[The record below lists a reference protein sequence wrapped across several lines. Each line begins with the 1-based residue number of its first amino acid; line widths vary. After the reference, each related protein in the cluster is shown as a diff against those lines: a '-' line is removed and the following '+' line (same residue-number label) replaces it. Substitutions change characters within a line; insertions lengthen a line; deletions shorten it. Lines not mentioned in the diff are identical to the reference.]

1 MREVFKRRRAW
12 GYEAEVML
20 AGFSKFQTQICLF
33 LVCIFILPS
42 GAGQYSDISYIDVTM
57 THSASESRG
66 VDINPNGTYLASAY
80 DGLVAIHDVHSLELI
95 KSFPVES
102 DVLDVQFSPDGLS
115 LAFSRSGSSSETNT
129 IQIIDVPTLQLTS
142 KQHGSNSQPDMIQWS
157 PDGDLLA
164 VPNSNNGV
172 DLLRVADMEVERI
185 LNGEHNTRVTCIT
198 FSSLGSYIL
207 TGDESGRLV
216 MWSSQG
222 NPTDKEWSLDS
233 EVKACSFNSD
243 DERFAVLT
251 IEGQLTTWS
260 FAGGSLAEKAL
271 DGGSALH
278 WSTDSSLIHVLETG
292 ISPRILT
299 VDSESLEASV
309 SVYLAHQ
316 ALDFSLK
323 ENQFGT
329 REMAFV
335 ATNTGHIAVYGA
347 MPLPEGYGDSGADL
361 DGDNIPDTSD
371 DDDDGDAILDQ
382 RDYNCQAVEQACSKT
397 PNIDTIRGVEITIN
411 STSFVI
417 RDTFTLD
424 TETSSALRNLSRR
437 SLIADIQLSQ
447 DEANLLAQTIC
458 KNMNENHYVS
468 SWENIILLTS
478 GQLKDGN
485 VECQIESGMT
495 LTAQNDQST
504 HIAVTYVLTFNLSE
518 AMTYPFEFTL
528 QSQPS
533 ATDTSLAQHAQMHP
547 IDITAKST
555 ESQTIY
561 WSPWW
566 VIEGELTLSLEEQVE
581 SKPSFVGQIV
591 QAFISYPVLFLP
603 ILGLLAG
610 GVLVFIRTKNSIGL
624 DLEFE
629 VKDEGDE
636 NQENE
641 NPEHHVD
648 EDQEEE
654 ESGSDSTDGSEED
667 AHVDTLEADESV
679 ETLPARRKAKV
690 IGRENTGSAANVK
703 RKRLDSSLTDPVP
716 VRKRKTTSKR
726 KVVTTPKVEDVV
738 KTRRVVTY
746 SKDVEEDE

>member
-1 MREVFKRRRAW
+1 M
-12 GYEAEVML
+12 
-20 AGFSKFQTQICLF
+20 
-33 LVCIFILPS
+33 VCIFIIPT
-42 GAGQYSDISYIDVTM
+42 GASQYSDIAYLDATM
-57 THSASESRG
+57 TPSASESRA
-66 VDINPNGTYLASAY
+66 VDINSNGTYIASAY
-80 DGLVAIHDVHSLELI
+80 DGLVALHNADTLELI

-115 LAFSRSGSSSETNT
+115 LAFSRSGSSSEANT
-129 IQIIDVPTLQLTS
+129 IQIIDVESLQLTS

-636 NQENE
+636 TQENE

-679 ETLPARRKAKV
+679 ETVPARRKAKV
-690 IGRENTGSAANVK
+690 TGRENTGSAANVK

>member
-1 MREVFKRRRAW
+1 
-12 GYEAEVML
+12 
-20 AGFSKFQTQICLF
+20 
-33 LVCIFILPS
+33 
-42 GAGQYSDISYIDVTM
+42 
-57 THSASESRG
+57 
-66 VDINPNGTYLASAY
+66 
-80 DGLVAIHDVHSLELI
+80 
-95 KSFPVES
+95 
-102 DVLDVQFSPDGLS
+102 
-115 LAFSRSGSSSETNT
+115 
-129 IQIIDVPTLQLTS
+129 
-142 KQHGSNSQPDMIQWS
+142 
-157 PDGDLLA
+157 
-164 VPNSNNGV
+164 
-172 DLLRVADMEVERI
+172 
-185 LNGEHNTRVTCIT
+185 
-198 FSSLGSYIL
+198 
-207 TGDESGRLV
+207 
-216 MWSSQG
+216 
-222 NPTDKEWSLDS
+222 
-233 EVKACSFNSD
+233 
-243 DERFAVLT
+243 
-251 IEGQLTTWS
+251 
-260 FAGGSLAEKAL
+260 
-271 DGGSALH
+271 
-278 WSTDSSLIHVLETG
+278 
-292 ISPRILT
+292 
-299 VDSESLEASV
+299 
-309 SVYLAHQ
+309 
-316 ALDFSLK
+316 
-323 ENQFGT
+323 
-329 REMAFV
+329 
-335 ATNTGHIAVYGA
+335 
-347 MPLPEGYGDSGADL
+347 
-361 DGDNIPDTSD
+361 
-371 DDDDGDAILDQ
+371 
-382 RDYNCQAVEQACSKT
+382 
-397 PNIDTIRGVEITIN
+397 
-411 STSFVI
+411 
-417 RDTFTLD
+417 LD

-679 ETLPARRKAKV
+679 ETVPARRKAKV
-690 IGRENTGSAANVK
+690 TGRENTGSAANVK